1 MGAVG
6 QSSPA
11 IRFGAFEVDVAGH
24 QLRKNGSRIRLQEQ
38 PFQILTLLLER
49 PGEVVTRE
57 QLRQK
62 LWPSDTFVDFD
73 HSLNTAVKKLRQ
85 ALGDSVETPQFI
97 ETLPRIGY
105 RLLVPINAHAVA
117 TATRP
122 TTQPPPEVS
131 ARKPML
137 WLGIGGLVVAVAA
150 LLGYRLI
157 RRTRT
162 QDSDT
167 QQKASIA

>member
-11 IRFGAFEVDVAGH
+11 IRFGEFEVDVAGH

-38 PFQILTLLLER
+38 PFQILVLLLDR

-85 ALGDSVETPQFI
+85 ALGDSVESPRFI

-105 RLLVPINAHAVA
+105 RLLVPINADAV
-117 TATRP
+117 
-122 TTQPPPEVS
+122 
-131 ARKPML
+131 
-137 WLGIGGLVVAVAA
+137 
-150 LLGYRLI
+150 
-157 RRTRT
+157 
-162 QDSDT
+162 
-167 QQKASIA
+167 